1 MDRITE
7 FTITRIKMQGFKSFS
22 QDKEFHFG
30 GGTSYISGANG
41 QGKTTIA
48 DAIAYAFCGVP
59 FWGEKSTERLMS
71 KGAKQM
77 CVEVDFVNGDGE
89 LYTLVRRKSGNTT
102 SITLNGN
109 TMTQT
114 NLMNMFTEKDIF
126 LSLINPLYFI
136 EKIASDGREFLQK
149 LLPPVSKEAILAV
162 CNEQTRD
169 LLEKESVL
177 EPEYYIKNKRA
188 EMKEADEQITY
199 LSGQLALLEE
209 QLENNSVKRNK
220 LETSVKEQKAKIAAV
235 MKKQFEGI
243 DVEAVR
249 QEYNAAKKSESNEAI
264 LELERKR
271 MEIQNRPYVSKFS
284 AQIAKTEAEMNAA
297 RSEYSA
303 LYNKATGIRPGVP
316 CPTCTHAL
324 TNEEFNAVRKDITS
338 TLAELKKKGA
348 NLKSQLDDLM
358 KLNAQAKEQFEQYKA
373 DDLKKI
379 DDEIKKVKSAT
390 SSDIDRLREELTY
403 GNFSEAQV
411 NSLEALKANLFS
423 DETDLNAMQSD
434 EELSKTIES
443 VKVEMKDNEGKKH
456 FLGYLI
462 SAANE
467 YAVKRAEIMLTPL
480 KMNKAAI
487 KLFDVVKTTGEIKD
501 TFKFTYDGKDYRW
514 LSTSERI
521 KAGLEVAMLLKRL
534 TGLIYPTFIDN
545 AESINT
551 SFVQPEGQKIFA
563 FVRKCAL
570 TVHKP
575 SPATVKEA
583 A

>member
-7 FTITRIKMQGFKSFS
+7 FTITRVKMQGFKSFM
-22 QDKEFHFG
+22 QEKEFNFG
-30 GGTSYISGANG
+30 STSYISGANG

-89 LYTLVRRKSGNTT
+89 IYTLVRRKNGNTT

-114 NLMNMFTEKDIF
+114 NLVNIFTEKDIF

-136 EKIASDGREFLQK
+136 EKIASDGRNFLQK

-162 CNEQTRD
+162 CNEQTKD
-169 LLEKESVL
+169 LLENESL
-177 EPEYYIKNKRA
+177 LDPEYYIKNKRA
-188 EMKEADEQITY
+188 EMKETDEQITY

-220 LETSVKEQKAKIAAV
+220 LTASVKAKKEKIAAV

-243 DVEAVR
+243 DIEAVR
-249 QEYNAAKKSESNEAI
+249 QEYNAAKKSVSNDAI
-264 LELERKR
+264 LELEKKR
-271 MEIQNRPYVSKFS
+271 MEIQNRQYVSKYS
-284 AQIAKTEAEMNAA
+284 AEVAKTEAELNAA
-297 RSEYSA
+297 RSEYNA
-303 LYNKATGIRPGVP
+303 LYNQATGIRPGVP
-316 CPTCTHAL
+316 CPTCTHTL
-324 TNEEFNAVRKDITS
+324 TNEEFNSVRTDITAK
-338 TLAELKKKGA
+338 LAGLKKKGT
-348 NLKSQLDDLM
+348 NLKSQLDDLLE
-358 KLNAQAKEQFEQYKA
+358 LNTKAKEQFEQYKA

-379 DDEIKKVKSAT
+379 DEEIKKVKSAT
-390 SSDIDRLREELTY
+390 SADIDRLREELTY
-403 GNFSEAQV
+403 GNFSEEQV
-411 NSLEALKANLFS
+411 NSLESMKANLFS

-443 VKVEMKDNEGKKH
+443 VKLQIKDNEGKKE

-467 YAVKRAEIMLTPL
+467 YAVKCAEIMLTPL

-501 TFKFTYDGKDYRW
+501 TFKFTYDDKDYRW

-521 KAGLEVAMLLKRL
+521 KAGLEVADLLKRL
-534 TGLIYPTFIDN
+534 TGLIYPTFVDN

-551 SFVQPEGQKIFA
+551 NFSKPDGQMIFA

-570 TVHKP
+570 TVHEP
-575 SPATVKEA
+575 SPVAVKEA

>member
-7 FTITRIKMQGFKSFS
+7 FTITRIKMQGFKSFV

-30 GGTSYISGANG
+30 STSYISGANG

-89 LYTLVRRKSGNTT
+89 IYTLMRRKSGNTT

-114 NLMNMFTEKDIF
+114 NLVNIFTEKDIF

-136 EKIASDGREFLQK
+136 EKIASDGRDFLQR

-162 CNEQTRD
+162 CNEQTQS

-188 EMKEADEQITY
+188 EMKETDEQITY

-209 QLENNSVKRNK
+209 QMQSNSVTRNK
-220 LETSVKEQKAKIAAV
+220 LETSIKAKKEKISAV

-249 QEYNAAKKSESNEAI
+249 QEYNAAKKSVSNDEMLA
-264 LELERKR
+264 LEKKR
-271 MEIQNRPYVSKFS
+271 MEIQNRQYISKFS
-284 AQIAKTEAEMNAA
+284 AEIAKTEAELNSA
-297 RSEYSA
+297 RSEYTG

-324 TNEEFNAVRKDITS
+324 TNEEFNTVRKDITA
-338 TLAELKKKGA
+338 TLAEMKQKGA
-348 NLKSQLDDLM
+348 NLKSQIDDLM
-358 KLNAQAKEQFEQYKA
+358 KLDAQAKEQFEQYKA
-373 DDLKKI
+373 DDLKKV
-379 DDEIKKVKSAT
+379 DEEIKNVKSST
-390 SSDIDRLREELTY
+390 SADIDRLREELTY

-411 NSLEALKANLFS
+411 NSLEAMKAELFA
-423 DETDLNAMQSD
+423 DETDLKAMRSD
-434 EELSKTIES
+434 EELSKAIES
-443 VKVEMKDNEGKKH
+443 VKLQIKDNEGKKQ

-467 YAVKRAEIMLTPL
+467 YAVKRAEVMLTPL
-480 KMNKAAI
+480 KMDRAAI
-487 KLFDVVKTTGEIKD
+487 KLFEVVKGTGEIKD
-501 TFKFTYDGKDYRW
+501 TFKFTYDSKDYRW
-514 LSTSERI
+514 LSNSERI
-521 KAGLEVAMLLKRL
+521 KAGLEVAMLVKRL
-534 TGLIYPTFIDN
+534 TGLTYPTFVDN

-551 SFVQPEGQKIFA
+551 NFARPDGQMMFA

-570 TVHKP
+570 TVHEP
-575 SPATVKEA
+575 AFATVKEA

>member
-7 FTITRIKMQGFKSFS
+7 FTITRIKMQGFKAFA
-22 QDKEFHFG
+22 QEREFFFRS
-30 GGTSYISGANG
+30 TSYISGANG

-59 FWGEKSTERLMS
+59 FWGEKGIDKLMS

-77 CVEVDFVNGDGE
+77 CVEVEFVNGDGE
-89 LYTLVRRKSGNTT
+89 IYTLVRRKNGNTT
-102 SITLNGN
+102 SIALNGN
-109 TMTQT
+109 TMTQKSLT
-114 NLMNMFTEKDIF
+114 ALFVEKDIF
-126 LSLINPLYFI
+126 LSVINPLYFI

-162 CNEQTRD
+162 CSEQTRD
-169 LLEKESVL
+169 LLENESLL

-188 EMKEADEQITY
+188 EMKEADDQITY

-220 LETSVKEQKAKIAAV
+220 LETSVKEQKAKISAV

-249 QEYNAAKKSESNEAI
+249 QEYNEAKKSLSNDEI
-264 LELERKR
+264 LALERKR

-284 AQIAKTEAEMNAA
+284 AQRAKIEAELNAA
-297 RSEYSA
+297 RLEYTG

-324 TNEEFNAVRKDITS
+324 TNEEFNAVRKDITA
-338 TLAELKKKGA
+338 TLANMKKNGA
-348 NLKSQLDDLM
+348 NLNSQLDDIV
-358 KLNAQAKEQFEQYKA
+358 KLDAQAKDQFEQYKA
-373 DDLKKI
+373 DDLKKVEE
-379 DDEIKKVKSAT
+379 EIKNVKSAT
-390 SSDIDRLREELTY
+390 SSDIDRLRDTLTF

-411 NSLEALKANLFS
+411 NSLEAMKAELFA
-423 DETDLNAMQSD
+423 DES
-434 EELSKTIES
+434 
-443 VKVEMKDNEGKKH
+443 
-456 FLGYLI
+456 LI
-462 SAANE
+462 SAVNE
-467 YAVKRAEIMLTPL
+467 YAVKRAEVMLTPL
-480 KMNKAAI
+480 KMDKAAI
-487 KLFDVVKTTGEIKD
+487 KLSEVVKGTGEIKD

-514 LSTSERI
+514 LSNSERI
-521 KAGLEVAMLLKRL
+521 KAGLEIAMLVKRL
-534 TGLIYPTFIDN
+534 TGLTYPTFVDN

-551 SFVQPEGQKIFA
+551 NFTRPDGQMIFA
-563 FVRKCAL
+563 FVRRCAI
-570 TVHKP
+570 TVHEP
-575 SPATVKEA
+575 SPAAVKEA

>member
-220 LETSVKEQKAKIAAV
+220 LESSVKEQKAKIAAV

>member
-1 MDRITE
+1 MDRITD
-7 FTITRIKMQGFKSFS
+7 FMITRIKMQGFKSFL
-22 QDKEFHFG
+22 QEKEFHFG
-30 GGTSYISGANG
+30 STSYISGANG

-71 KGAKQM
+71 KGEKQM

-89 LYTLVRRKSGNTT
+89 IYTLVRRRSGNTT

-109 TMTQT
+109 AMTQT
-114 NLMNMFTEKDIF
+114 SLMNIFTEKDIF

-136 EKIASDGREFLQK
+136 EKIAGDGREFLQK
-149 LLPPVSKEAILAV
+149 LLPPVSKEAVLAV
-162 CNEQTRD
+162 CNEQTRS

-220 LETSVKEQKAKIAAV
+220 LATSVKEQKAKIAAV

-249 QEYNAAKKSESNEAI
+249 QEYSAAKKSGSNDEI
-264 LELERKR
+264 LALERKR
-271 MEIQNRPYVSKFS
+271 MEIQNRTYVSKFS
-284 AQIAKTEAEMNAA
+284 AEIAKATAELNAA
-297 RSEYSA
+297 GSEYGG
-303 LYNKATGIRPGVP
+303 LYNKAKGIRPGVP

-324 TNEEFNAVRKDITS
+324 TNEEFNTVRKDITA
-338 TLAELKKKGA
+338 TLAKMKQKGA
-348 NLKSQLDDLM
+348 NLKSQLGDLVELD
-358 KLNAQAKEQFEQYKA
+358 KQAKEQFEQYKA
-373 DDLKKI
+373 DDLKKVEN
-379 DDEIKKVKSAT
+379 EIKNIKSAT
-390 SSDIDRLREELTY
+390 SADIDRLRDTLTY
-403 GNFSEAQV
+403 GNFSESQV

-434 EELSKTIES
+434 EELSKSIET
-443 VKVEMKDNEGKKH
+443 VKVEIKDNEGKKN
-456 FLGYLI
+456 FLTHLI

-467 YAVKRAEIMLTPL
+467 YAMKRAEVMLTPL

-521 KAGLEVAMLLKRL
+521 KAGLEVAMLVKRL
-534 TGLIYPTFIDN
+534 TGLTYPTFVDN

-551 SFVQPEGQKIFA
+551 NFTRPEGQMIFA

-570 TVHKP
+570 TVHEP
-575 SPATVKEA
+575 SPAVVKEA

>member
-7 FTITRIKMQGFKSFS
+7 FTITRIKMQGFKSFV

-30 GGTSYISGANG
+30 STSYISGANG

-71 KGAKQM
+71 KDAKQM

-89 LYTLVRRKSGNTT
+89 IYTLMRRKSGNTT

-114 NLMNMFTEKDIF
+114 NLVNIFTEKDIF

-136 EKIASDGREFLQK
+136 EKIASGGRDFLQR

-162 CNEQTRD
+162 CNEQTQS

-188 EMKEADEQITY
+188 EVKETDEQITY

-209 QLENNSVKRNK
+209 QMQSNSVIRNK
-220 LETSVKEQKAKIAAV
+220 LETSIKAKKEKIAAV

-249 QEYNAAKKSESNEAI
+249 QEYNAAKKSVSNDEMLA
-264 LELERKR
+264 LEKKR
-271 MEIQNRPYVSKFS
+271 MEIQNRQYISKFS
-284 AQIAKTEAEMNAA
+284 AEIAKTEAELNSA
-297 RSEYSA
+297 RSEYTG

-324 TNEEFNAVRKDITS
+324 TNEEFNTVRKDITA
-338 TLAELKKKGA
+338 TLAEMKQKGA
-348 NLKSQLDDLM
+348 NLKSQIDDLM
-358 KLNAQAKEQFEQYKA
+358 KLDAQAKEQFEQYKA
-373 DDLKKI
+373 DDLKKV
-379 DDEIKKVKSAT
+379 DEEIKNVKSST
-390 SSDIDRLREELTY
+390 SADIDRLREELTY

-411 NSLEALKANLFS
+411 NSLEAMKAELFA
-423 DETDLNAMQSD
+423 DETDLKAMRSD
-434 EELSKTIES
+434 EELSKAIES
-443 VKVEMKDNEGKKH
+443 VKLQIKDNEGKKD

-467 YAVKRAEIMLTPL
+467 YAVKRAEVMLTPL

-501 TFKFTYDGKDYRW
+501 TFNFTYDGKDYRW

-521 KAGLEVAMLLKRL
+521 KAGLEVSMLLKRL
-534 TGLIYPTFIDN
+534 TGLTYPTFIDN

-551 SFVQPEGQKIFA
+551 GFVQPEGQKIFA

-570 TVHKP
+570 TVQKP
-575 SPATVKEA
+575 SPAVAKEA

>member
-7 FTITRIKMQGFKSFS
+7 FTITRIKMQGFKAFA
-22 QDKEFHFG
+22 QEREFFFRS
-30 GGTSYISGANG
+30 TSYISGANG

-59 FWGEKSTERLMS
+59 FWGEKGIDKLMS

-77 CVEVDFVNGDGE
+77 CVEVEFVNGDGE
-89 LYTLVRRKSGNTT
+89 IYTLVRRKNGNTT
-102 SITLNGN
+102 SIALNGN
-109 TMTQT
+109 TMTQKSLT
-114 NLMNMFTEKDIF
+114 ALFVEKDIF
-126 LSLINPLYFI
+126 LSVINPLYFI

-162 CNEQTRD
+162 CSEQTRD
-169 LLEKESVL
+169 LLENESLL

-188 EMKEADEQITY
+188 EMKEADDQITY

-220 LETSVKEQKAKIAAV
+220 LETSVKEQKAKISAV

-249 QEYNAAKKSESNEAI
+249 QEYNEAKKSLSNDEI
-264 LELERKR
+264 LALERKR

-284 AQIAKTEAEMNAA
+284 AQRAKIEAELNAA
-297 RSEYSA
+297 RLEYTG

-324 TNEEFNAVRKDITS
+324 TNEEFNAVRKDITE
-338 TLAELKKKGA
+338 TLANMKKNGA
-348 NLKSQLDDLM
+348 NLNSQLDDIV
-358 KLNAQAKEQFEQYKA
+358 KLDAQAKDQFEQYKA
-373 DDLKKI
+373 DDLKKVEE
-379 DDEIKKVKSAT
+379 EIKNVKSAT
-390 SSDIDRLREELTY
+390 SSDIDRLRDTLTF

-411 NSLEALKANLFS
+411 NSLEAMKAELFA
-423 DETDLNAMQSD
+423 DESDLNSMRSE
-434 EELSKTIES
+434 EELTKAIET
-443 VKVEMKDNEGKKH
+443 VKLQKKDNEGKKD

-462 SAANE
+462 SAVNE
-467 YAVKRAEIMLTPL
+467 YAVKRAEVMLTPL
-480 KMNKAAI
+480 KMDKAAI
-487 KLFDVVKTTGEIKD
+487 KLSEVVKGTGEIKD

-514 LSTSERI
+514 LSNSERI
-521 KAGLEVAMLLKRL
+521 KAGLEIAMLVKRL
-534 TGLIYPTFIDN
+534 TGLTYPTFVDN

-551 SFVQPEGQKIFA
+551 NFTRPDGQMIFA
-563 FVRKCAL
+563 FVRRCAI
-570 TVHKP
+570 TVHEP
-575 SPATVKEA
+575 SPAAVKEA